1 MQQTQLE
8 LTITPAIK
16 ACGCQ
21 LWGLEFFPSGRRS
34 VLRVY
39 IDTQTGVDIEQCATV
54 SRQISS
60 VLDVADLI
68 SGEYT
73 LEVSSPGLDRPLFTL
88 SQYEQSIGVVINLR
102 LRAPFEGRR
111 NFKGLLAS
119 VDIDKVILQ
128 LGQDEYELPF
138 ESIEKANIVPQF

>member
-21 LWGLEFFPSGRRS
+21 LWGLEFSPSGKRS

-39 IDTQTGVDIEQCATV
+39 IDTETGVDIEQCATV

-60 VLDVADLI
+60 VLDIEDLI

-88 SQYEQSIGVVINLR
+88 SQYEQNIGMVINLR

-119 VDIDKVILQ
+119 VNMDKVMLQ
-128 LGQDEYELPF
+128 LDQDEYELPF
-138 ESIEKANIVPQF
+138 ESIEKANIVPQL

>member
-1 MQQTQLE
+1 MHWDFLLQL
-8 LTITPAIK
+8 
-16 ACGCQ
+16 
-21 LWGLEFFPSGRRS
+21 F
-34 VLRVY
+34 Y
-39 IDTQTGVDIEQCATV
+39 
-54 SRQISS
+54 
-60 VLDVADLI
+60 
-68 SGEYT
+68 
-73 LEVSSPGLDRPLFTL
+73 
-88 SQYEQSIGVVINLR
+88 SIGVVINLR